1 MTQFVRFNINDN
13 IKIKIYF
20 DDGKILESRKKDNAP
35 PLPPNNDLQTS
46 LLFTIERI

>member
-20 DDGKILESRKKDNAP
+20 DDGKILESRKKDNHH
-35 PLPPNNDLQTS
+35 LYRQQ
-46 LLFTIERI
+46 